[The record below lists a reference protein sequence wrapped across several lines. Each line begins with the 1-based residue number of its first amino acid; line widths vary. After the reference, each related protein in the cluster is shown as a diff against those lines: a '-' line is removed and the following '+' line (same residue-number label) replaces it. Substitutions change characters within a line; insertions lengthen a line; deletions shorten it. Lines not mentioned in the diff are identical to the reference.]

1 MKMIKSISMASRCL
15 LLVTVLFAKLA
26 LADTSA
32 FNAIEQGDV
41 KALQTWLKVNPE
53 KVDMS
58 DSQGNTLLLQAG
70 QQKKLAMVK
79 MLLNAGANVNA
90 LNHQKR
96 DILNT
101 AVSNRSVELVILA
114 LANGADPTLVTSVY
128 EGSALIYATHQ
139 GQVEIVKLLI
149 EAGAPLNR
157 VNNLGWTALLEA
169 TILGDGGVAHQRIVT
184 MLLAGGGDANIADRE
199 GRTPLDHAR
208 SKGHLKMT
216 KLLEPVTH

>member
-1 MKMIKSISMASRCL
+1 MIKSISMASRCL

>member
-1 MKMIKSISMASRCL
+1 MASRCL